1 MMVVKKRKE
10 EDEEKRR
17 GRRGE
22 KGFLYSRD
30 IVGSECI

>member
-10 EDEEKRR
+10 KDKEKRR
-17 GRRGE
+17 GKGGE

-30 IVGSECI
+30 IVGSEYI